1 MKIRDN
7 TKHILIKFLD
17 YLKEG
22 IIVVDGDKNIEFIN
36 SYASSFFKENPVG
49 KHFTEVVKDS
59 YLYSLISYEDKKDR
73 KVEVEIE
80 DKKYLVN
87 IYYIEDKK
95 IIHLQDIT
103 PFEVYKQA
111 KKDFVSN
118 VSHELKT
125 PISVLKSVMETL
137 ETEQDPQMIKKFIE
151 MAQKR
156 INQMD
161 NLVQDLLILA
171 KLESKEEK
179 IQKQAVKIHQLVD
192 SIFEDLRHLTEE
204 KNVKLYNETPDN
216 YTVYVDEQKF
226 IIALKNLVENAIKY
240 NKTDGLVK
248 VYSYQ
253 QDNSDIIVVED
264 TGIGIPRES
273 IPLIFERF
281 YRVDKSRSRNI
292 GGTGLGLSIVKHI
305 IEAHKGK
312 VWVESQYGTGS
323 KFYIKLPLEKI

>member
-1 MKIRDN
+1 MKIKDN

-17 YLKEG
+17 YLKES
-22 IIVVDGDKNIEFIN
+22 IIVIDADKNIEFIN
-36 SYASSFFKENPVG
+36 SYASLFFKENPVG
-49 KHFTEVVKDS
+49 KYFSEVVKDS
-59 YLYSLISYEDKKDR
+59 YLYSLISYEDRKDR

-137 ETEQDPQMIKKFIE
+137 ETEQDPHMIKKFIE

-179 IQKQAVKIHQLVD
+179 IQKQIVKLHQIVD
-192 SIFEDLRHLTEE
+192 SIFEDLKHLTFD
-204 KNVKLYNETPDN
+204 KNIKLINETTDN
-216 YTVYVDEQKF
+216 DTVYVDEQKF
-226 IIALKNLVENAIKY
+226 IIALKNLIENGIKY
-240 NKTDGLVK
+240 NKPNGIVK
-248 VYSYQ
+248 VYTYK
-253 QDNSDIIVVED
+253 QDNSDIVVVED
-264 TGIGIPRES
+264 TGIGIPKES

-312 VWVESQYGTGS
+312 VWVESQYGIGS
-323 KFYIKLPLEKI
+323 KFYIKLPVEKI